1 MTLSCNQA
9 FGWGHVY
16 HHCGSTSSNLRAG
29 RHDSWKYLAHSI
41 CINPLIGLLPAASP
55 VNNCWAGLRGTSG
68 GKNTVRMPPRWE
80 KWFVTFLRR
89 AADSKLCIKGEK
101 KVTFRTELLFQTNQS
116 QVCVEAL
123 HSSTSKVAC
132 HSRFMVSVLCQILKP
147 TLYPTHQV
155 VA

>member
-1 MTLSCNQA
+1 MIRDFPKESSRLETL
-9 FGWGHVY
+9 H
-16 HHCGSTSSNLRAG
+16 L
-29 RHDSWKYLAHSI
+29 
-41 CINPLIGLLPAASP
+41 
-55 VNNCWAGLRGTSG
+55 
-68 GKNTVRMPPRWE
+68 
-80 KWFVTFLRR
+80 
-89 AADSKLCIKGEK
+89 GEK